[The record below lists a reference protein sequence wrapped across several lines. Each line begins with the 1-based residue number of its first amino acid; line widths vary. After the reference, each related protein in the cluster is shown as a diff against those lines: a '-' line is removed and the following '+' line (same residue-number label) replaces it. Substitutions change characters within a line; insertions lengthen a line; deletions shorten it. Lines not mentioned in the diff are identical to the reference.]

1 MHPAAHEWPHDT
13 LANGQR
19 RHRRG
24 VALDVAIAFFTELG
38 LELEGRAMIEG
49 DGQDESRACATARRG
64 RHDADAGRQ
73 RRDRALAVSHAARGG
88 RPPNCSVN
96 SLGYLGVIFAVDDL
110 DDTLTLLRKHAL
122 LRSRPGRNFSS
133 GSRSKSAEARAWAAH
148 SRLREADS
156 SA

>member
-64 RHDADAGRQ
+64 RHDRMPDGNGAIELSRF
-73 RRDRALAVSHAARGG
+73 LT
-88 RPPNCSVN
+88 PPVVGDHRTAPVN
-96 SLGYLGVIFAVDDL
+96 SLGVIFAVDDL

-133 GSRSKSAEARAWAAH
+133 GSRSKSAEACAWAAH